1 MKKRII
7 TVALTLVLVFCF
19 VTTAYATMQLFI
31 KQQTG
36 KTLTV
41 EIEAYDSI
49 RTLKE
54 GIAKQT
60 NVHPDR
66 MRLIYAGKELV
77 DTSTIADYNIQK
89 ESYVNLSYKLRGN
102 DHPQD
107 GHTGWTAWNDATS
120 LPTMAGDYYL
130 TCDVT
135 LSETWKVPAVGGTYL
150 CLNGHVI
157 NAKGGDFSAIT
168 IGEGA
173 MLTLFDCD
181 TTTQHAGY
189 VDADGLWHLG
199 TGTGTAMT
207 ITGGIITG
215 GYTSGTGGGV
225 NNSGTFRMLGGT
237 IAGNKSNADNN
248 CGGGVYNAEGSSF
261 TLSGGT
267 IIGNWANKNGGGVFL
282 QKDAIM
288 TMTDGAIVAN
298 HANKNGGGLYTY
310 DGTVE
315 MSGGAISGNSASSD
329 GGGVYANGTFTMTDG
344 EIAGNSASNDGG
356 GVFTNA
362 ESTFTMQGGAVSGN
376 SAKRGGGVFVNSL
389 GTFNMTAG
397 EICNNA
403 ANGAGG
409 IRNSTNA
416 VMNLK
421 ADTDKTIEITGNGA
435 ESWEGGIANWGEMH
449 LSGKVIIKN
458 NLCKASEYPINLA
471 TDQAISIDDALTG
484 SDIYI
489 THAIRSTDI
498 QDAGVLTSGYS
509 TKSGGTG
516 LNDFFHYD
524 GPDNFAMI
532 LNSSNELEVANA
544 CAITN
549 GAKADDKETNHGYLT
564 IDKTKAAA
572 GETVTVTVVPNSNYQ
587 LKENGLKAT
596 YNDGGVKSCA
606 LTQDATD
613 TTKYTFT
620 MPAYA
625 VTVTA
630 TFEQLPI
637 QILVQMPTGNT
648 ITLVLETNDT
658 IENVKAKIQDR
669 EGIPPEQQLLTY
681 DGKQLEDNRTLADY
695 SIQDGSTL
703 ILRISNPHAITN
715 SRMAADEETNHGYLT
730 IDKTKAEEGDT
741 VTVTVTP
748 STGYLL
754 TTDSLK
760 IELPEKC
767 PVCSEPLTSAKCE
780 KCGAEIPALV
790 LSKDNIY
797 TFTMPAYA
805 VTVTAAFEKE
815 PTLVDIPTAV
825 TGLIYKGEEL
835 TGVADGTGYTV
846 TNGKATNAGSYTAT
860 ATLADGYIW
869 VDETTENKSITW
881 TIDPRPVTL
890 VAGSATKVFDDTP
903 LTCTTYKVKESTST
917 EYGFVGTDG
926 VDAAMTPDSMI
937 TVVGSVPN
945 VIDTTLIIAKSGT
958 DTILSNYV
966 IDTED
971 GLLTVEAALMTITPT
986 AYEGFYDGKEHLIAA
1001 GEIGGISYVVQ
1012 NANKDE
1018 INPDEVYLREKGT
1031 EDWIPIVDFV
1041 PYKDC
1046 FREDPQ
1052 NAGKLVPIDFTLE
1065 IKAELTNFENATA
1078 ETTFKIKPRPV
1089 TLVAGSAT
1097 KVFDDTPL
1105 TCTTFTVK
1113 EDTTT
1118 AGYGFITGEGVDSV
1132 TMTVE
1137 STVTKAGSA
1146 DNVIDVIY
1154 PKSGTNINNYD
1165 ITREN
1170 GTLTVLAASYTVTAQ
1185 VNGDHGTIIT
1195 DATDSKAYEGDTVT
1209 VTVTPES
1216 GYQLKTLTAVTAG
1229 GDPITTTQDATDKT
1243 KYTFTM
1249 PADAVTV
1256 TAEFE
1261 EEPSDWQQLQNAL
1274 NGTTTASVP
1283 DLFEINGNTI
1293 KLLAD
1298 FNAVTGD
1305 TTLTVAGTRTLDLNG
1320 HVINGRI
1327 TNTTT
1332 VGSVITVP
1340 ADANLTLTDG
1350 GSNGKIT
1357 GGKATYGGGLN
1368 VSGTFNMTGGI
1379 LEGNTATYG
1388 AAISVSGTA
1397 TMSGNSQITGNT
1409 ANNTGGGVH
1418 VQGTFTMTGDSAI
1431 TNNKASTG
1439 AGVYVYAGS
1448 KFIMNGGSIDHNTA
1462 SSNGGGVYDNGNI
1475 VLGGAA
1481 KITDNVWL
1489 FKGTS
1494 TVQNLH
1500 MASGKTLTLG
1510 SGDNGNGIPAPSTD
1524 MSVGITLMKNHNGV
1538 FTEANDTDYS
1548 DRFTADLAPDYKV
1561 INLASNSNKLKLV
1574 TKYDVT
1580 VDSGITNG
1588 VVITDATD
1596 SKAFEGDTVALTVTP
1611 DNGYQL
1617 KTLTVAQ
1624 TAGGDPI
1631 TATPDAQDE
1640 TKYTFTMPNFAVTV
1654 TAEFEEAPH
1663 VHNLVKVDGQPATTT
1678 AAGFKDYY
1686 ECKDSADACGALF
1699 EDEDGTIPIDDLATW
1714 KAVGG
1719 NGYIAPLPA
1728 PVLTG
1733 ISVTTA
1739 PGKTTYTEGET
1750 FDPTGMVVT
1759 ATYSDGSTKTV
1770 TGYTVSPDGA
1780 LAVTDTAVEISYTEN
1795 GETKTANVTIKV
1807 DPVPPVD
1814 YKIIEGANQMIYE
1827 NADSA
1832 VFRSNADFDKFL
1844 YVEVDGK
1851 KLGKEDYV
1859 CYEGSTVVILK
1870 ASFIKTLGVGD
1881 HTLRI
1886 VSNDG
1891 SATTKFTIKALP
1903 PTGDNTPVALLTL
1916 ALLAALGTIAFV
1928 MKKQGKHNC

>member
-49 RTLKE
+49 RALKDK
-54 GIAKQT
+54 IALQT

-66 MRLIYAGKELV
+66 MRLIYGGKELV
-77 DTSTIADYNIQK
+77 DTSTVADYNIQK
-89 ESYVNLSYKLRGN
+89 EDNVQLVYKLRGN

-157 NAKGGDFSAIT
+157 NANGGDFSAIT
-168 IGEGA
+168 IGERA

-207 ITGGIITG
+207 ITGGVITG

-225 NNSGTFRMLGGT
+225 NNSGTFTMNGGT
-237 IAGNKSNADNN
+237 IAGNKSSADNN

-267 IIGNWANKNGGGVFL
+267 IIGNWAKNNGGGVFL
-282 QKDAIM
+282 KENATM

-310 DGTVE
+310 DGTIE

-416 VMNLK
+416 VMTLK

-449 LSGKVIIKN
+449 LSGQVIIKN
-458 NLCKASEYPINLA
+458 NICKASEYPINLA
-471 TDQAISIDDALTG
+471 TDQAIIIDGALTG

-524 GPDNFAMI
+524 GPDSFAMI

-549 GAKADDKETNHGYLT
+549 GAKADD
-564 IDKTKAAA
+564 
-572 GETVTVTVVPNSNYQ
+572 
-587 LKENGLKAT
+587 
-596 YNDGGVKSCA
+596 
-606 LTQDATD
+606 
-613 TTKYTFT
+613 
-620 MPAYA
+620 
-625 VTVTA
+625 
-630 TFEQLPI
+630 
-637 QILVQMPTGNT
+637 
-648 ITLVLETNDT
+648 
-658 IENVKAKIQDR
+658 
-669 EGIPPEQQLLTY
+669 
-681 DGKQLEDNRTLADY
+681 
-695 SIQDGSTL
+695 
-703 ILRISNPHAITN
+703 
-715 SRMAADEETNHGYLT
+715 EETNHGYLT
-730 IDKTKAEEGDT
+730 IDKTMAVEGET

-748 STGYLL
+748 STGYIL
-754 TTDSLK
+754 TAGSLK

-767 PVCSEPLTSAKCE
+767 PVCDEVMTSAKCE
-780 KCGAEIPALV
+780 KCGAEIPELV
-790 LSKDNIY
+790 LSKDDIY
-797 TFTMPAYA
+797 TLTMP
-805 VTVTAAFEKE
+805 
-815 PTLVDIPTAV
+815 
-825 TGLIYKGEEL
+825 
-835 TGVADGTGYTV
+835 GY
-846 TNGKATNAGSYTAT
+846 
-860 ATLADGYIW
+860 
-869 VDETTENKSITW
+869 
-881 TIDPRPVTL
+881 P
-890 VAGSATKVFDDTP
+890 
-903 LTCTTYKVKESTST
+903 
-917 EYGFVGTDG
+917 
-926 VDAAMTPDSMI
+926 
-937 TVVGSVPN
+937 
-945 VIDTTLIIAKSGT
+945 
-958 DTILSNYV
+958 
-966 IDTED
+966 
-971 GLLTVEAALMTITPT
+971 
-986 AYEGFYDGKEHLIAA
+986 
-1001 GEIGGISYVVQ
+1001 
-1012 NANKDE
+1012 
-1018 INPDEVYLREKGT
+1018 
-1031 EDWIPIVDFV
+1031 
-1041 PYKDC
+1041 
-1046 FREDPQ
+1046 
-1052 NAGKLVPIDFTLE
+1052 
-1065 IKAELTNFENATA
+1065 
-1078 ETTFKIKPRPV
+1078 
-1089 TLVAGSAT
+1089 
-1097 KVFDDTPL
+1097 
-1105 TCTTFTVK
+1105 
-1113 EDTTT
+1113 
-1118 AGYGFITGEGVDSV
+1118 
-1132 TMTVE
+1132 
-1137 STVTKAGSA
+1137 
-1146 DNVIDVIY
+1146 
-1154 PKSGTNINNYD
+1154 
-1165 ITREN
+1165 
-1170 GTLTVLAASYTVTAQ
+1170 
-1185 VNGDHGTIIT
+1185 
-1195 DATDSKAYEGDTVT
+1195 
-1209 VTVTPES
+1209 
-1216 GYQLKTLTAVTAG
+1216 
-1229 GDPITTTQDATDKT
+1229 
-1243 KYTFTM
+1243 
-1249 PADAVTV
+1249 VTV

-1261 EEPSDWQQLQNAL
+1261 EEPSDWQKLQNAL
-1274 NGTTTASVP
+1274 NGTITASVP

-1320 HVINGRI
+1320 HVINGKI
-1327 TNTTT
+1327 TNTTY

-1340 ADANLTLTDG
+1340 ADANLTLTDS

-1397 TMSGNSQITGNT
+1397 TMSGNSQITGNKS
-1409 ANNTGGGVH
+1409 NNFGGGVY

-1448 KFIMNGGSIDHNTA
+1448 KFVMNGGSIDHNTA

-1489 FKGTS
+1489 YSGTS

-1510 SGDNGNGIPAPSTD
+1510 SGDNGNGTPVPTTD

-1596 SKAFEGDTVALTVTP
+1596 SKAYEGDTVALTVTP

-1617 KTLTVAQ
+1617 KTLTVAP

-1640 TKYTFTMPNFAVTV
+1640 TKYTFIMPNFAVTV

-1891 SATTKFTIKALP
+1891 SATTKFTIKPLP

-1928 MKKQGKHNC
+1928 MKKQGNHNC